1 MNLQEMQEAINA
13 MNDIVGYETDT
24 SCGDPECCGGPYYE
38 REDYEAAILFL
49 RRFGIEYE
57 P

>member
-1 MNLQEMQEAINA
+1 MNLQEMQEVINA

-38 REDYEAAILFL
+38 REDYEAAIVFL